1 MPKKTANELLIF
13 LIPLLTAYLEDLS
26 SSSAL
31 DADQFCY
38 GEKIA
43 YTECLELLQQWEFA
57 EANGLDFDVENRFP
71 L

>member
-1 MPKKTANELLIF
+1 MQKKTANEVLNF
-13 LIPLLTAYLEDLS
+13 LITLLTAYLEELS
-26 SSSAL
+26 SASAL

-38 GEKIA
+38 GEKTA
-43 YTECLELLQQWEFA
+43 YAECLELLQQWEFA